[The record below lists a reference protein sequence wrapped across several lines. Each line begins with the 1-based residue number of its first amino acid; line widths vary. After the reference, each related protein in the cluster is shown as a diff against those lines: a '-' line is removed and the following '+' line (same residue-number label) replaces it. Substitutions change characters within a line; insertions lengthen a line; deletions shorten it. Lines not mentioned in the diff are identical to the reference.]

1 VISDLKKKYDII
13 LSRETAMARAVA
25 AATIKQK
32 PLSVWEVLLPIIF
45 IFSYIKSRES
55 REIIAQNVMFTKE
68 MAMQAALDMLKNGQS
83 RESVMGRIRSK
94 TQEMIASVPGGI
106 YSADIRREQLKEI
119 DLLVDHYCSLLNSE
133 GNDYNTLVFNAYRT
147 PGRLT
152 DFFMRL
158 QKAEESVGLAARK
171 TLGKNADIH
180 ALERMKAAMQG
191 SRLKMTEK
199 IFDARLR
206 SQNAQQ

>member
-1 VISDLKKKYDII
+1 
-13 LSRETAMARAVA
+13 MARSVA

-55 REIIAQNVMFTKE
+55 REVIAQNVMFTKK

-83 RESVMGRIRSK
+83 RESAMGRIRST

-147 PGRLT
+147 SGRLT

>member
-1 VISDLKKKYDII
+1 
-13 LSRETAMARAVA
+13 MANAVA

-55 REIIAQNVMFTKE
+55 REVIAQNVMFTKK
-68 MAMQAALDMLKNGQS
+68 MAMQAALDMQKNDQS

-147 PGRLT
+147 PGRLA

-199 IFDARLR
+199 IFGPRLH